1 MYTQQHR
8 GSPSFSHSLVRRL
21 IGRRHGTSAL
31 AVAVLLLVAG
41 HGRGYAGQEHGQF
54 SQADIQYGAAIYAA
68 QCVGCHGPNGDQ
80 ISGVNLRGGKFKRAS
95 TDDQLRGLIF
105 TGIAGT
111 AMPAFNFDPSE
122 LTGIVAYVRN
132 MDAFDARAVA
142 IGKAEPGR
150 AVFEGKGACMT
161 CHRVNGKGSR
171 QGPNLSQI
179 GSRRPASVLQQSLLD
194 PTGSMVPSN
203 RSVRAVAHDGT
214 VVTGRR
220 LNEDTYTV
228 QLIDAQGRLTSLMK
242 ADLREYTVLTTS
254 LMPSYKDKLAPQ
266 ELADVLAYLLSLK
279 GPKS

>member
-1 MYTQQHR
+1 MYMQQHR
-8 GSPSFSHSLVRRL
+8 GSPFLSGSL
-21 IGRRHGTSAL
+21 IGRRHGTRPL
-31 AVAVLLLVAG
+31 AVAVLLLLAG
-41 HGRGYAGQEHGQF
+41 HGTGYAGQEHGQF

-95 TDDQLRGLIF
+95 TDDQLRGLLT

-203 RSVRAVAHDGT
+203 RSVRAVTHDGT